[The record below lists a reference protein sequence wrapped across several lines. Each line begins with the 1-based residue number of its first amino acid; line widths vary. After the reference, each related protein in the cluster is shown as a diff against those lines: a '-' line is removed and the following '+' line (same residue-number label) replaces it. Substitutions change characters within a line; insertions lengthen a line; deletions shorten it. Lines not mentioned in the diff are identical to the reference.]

1 MTYSNLDQ
9 IKRYLNMSADY
20 TKEDTLLSSLQESA
34 YNDINVILSE
44 FTDVPITD
52 ENEVK
57 ILGDI
62 EAMWTAGLYRMRLEQ
77 RPDIPERQWSHP
89 LIEIARKRLL
99 TYIEKRFLGVY
110 FKVV

>member
-1 MTYSNLDQ
+1 MTYSTLDQ
-9 IKRYLNMSADY
+9 VKRYLNMSADY
-20 TKEDTLLSSLQESA
+20 TKEDILLSSLQESA

-62 EAMWTAGLYRMRLEQ
+62 EAMWAAGLYRMRLEQ

-99 TYIEKRFLGVY
+99 TYIEKRYLGVY
-110 FKVV
+110 FKAV

>member
-1 MTYSNLDQ
+1 MTYSTLDQ
-9 IKRYLNMSADY
+9 VKRYLNMSLDD
-20 TKEDTLLSSLQESA
+20 TREDSLLQALQESA
-34 YNDINVILSE
+34 YNDINMILSE

-62 EAMWTAGLYRMRLEQ
+62 EAMWAAGLYRMRVEQ
-77 RPDIPERQWSHP
+77 RPDIPQQQWSHP

-99 TYIEKRFLGVY
+99 TYIEKRFLGIY
-110 FKVV
+110 FEVV

>member
-1 MTYSNLDQ
+1 MTYSTLDQ
-9 IKRYLNMSADY
+9 IKRYLNMSTDY
-20 TKEDTLLSSLQESA
+20 TKEDTLLSSLQESV

-62 EAMWTAGLYRMRLEQ
+62 EAMWAAGLYRMRLE
-77 RPDIPERQWSHP
+77 
-89 LIEIARKRLL
+89 
-99 TYIEKRFLGVY
+99 
-110 FKVV
+110 